1 MPYKLTKARTFED
14 PELQEAVRWVEDEL
28 RAVEDA
34 QAETQELDLREVFRE
49 PERPRNGM
57 IVQADGT
64 QWNPGQGR
72 GVYAYLNG
80 AWVKLSVG
88 GDFTETVTLVG
99 DTNYTVLTTDFNVWT
114 NTAFTAAR
122 TWTLPAAASVPVNH
136 RIIVFDKIATITG
149 TNTLTVQRA
158 GSDTINNALT
168 SITLNTPSTGLE
180 LVSNGVNSW
189 QSTMLFTGSNSL
201 MNRFGGSAGQLLIK
215 GSPDWLLAGGSGAQA
230 LTLGFNTTVND
241 LGTISSGS
249 ITPEPYTAAQQKLTN
264 NGAFTWNAPTTAGEF
279 RVLVT
284 NGGSA
289 GAVTFS
295 GFTKKLGSG
304 VFTTT
309 NGHKFLVTVGR
320 IDTDEF
326 YSIDPLQ

>member
-1 MPYKLTKARTFED
+1 VPYKLTKARTFDD
-14 PELQEAVRWVEDEL
+14 PDLQEAVRWVEDEL

-34 QAETQELDLREVFRE
+34 QAETQELDLREIFRE

-72 GVYAYLNG
+72 GAYVYLNG

-88 GDFTETVTLVG
+88 SDFNQTVTTVG
-99 DTNYTVLTTDFNVWT
+99 DTNYTILTTDFIVVT

-122 TWTLPAAASVPVNH
+122 TWTLPAASAVPVNH
-136 RIIVFDKIATITG
+136 RIWVIDRLGTITN
-149 TNTLTVQRA
+149 TNTLVIQRA
-158 GSDTINNALT
+158 GSDTILDGLT
-168 SITLNTPSTGLE
+168 SLTLNTKRTGYEFVSDGISKWTAALSITGVTDLLDRLVPAEGQIAIRGASTWG
-180 LVSNGVNSW
+180 
-189 QSTMLFTGSNSL
+189 
-201 MNRFGGSAGQLLIK
+201 
-215 GSPDWLLAGGSGAQA
+215 LAGGSGATA
-230 LTLGFNTTVND
+230 LSKGFNTVSFD
-241 LGTISSGS
+241 LGTVSSGT
-249 ITPEPYTAAQQKLTN
+249 ITPEPYNGAAQKLTN
-264 NGAFTWNAPTTAGEF
+264 NGAFTWAAPTTQGEF

-284 NGGSA
+284 NAGSA

-309 NGHKFLVTVGR
+309 NGHKFIVTVGR
-320 IDTDEF
+320 IESDEF